1 MRGVTGH
8 ELLKLP
14 VRLHGIELARP
25 IDLVVDISGRRAVGL
40 ELLCGD
46 RAHRFLPLGAAN
58 VGTGEI
64 SLDSALAVVD
74 DTAYYLERGRRLH
87 DLRGA
92 AVTRDGRQE
101 GPLEDVVL
109 EGEGAIVQ
117 LVVDGGRRLPLGPGV
132 TVGPPPAARSA
143 A

>member
-14 VRLHGIELARP
+14 VRLHGIELARA
-25 IDLVVDISGRRAVGL
+25 IDLVVDIPAGRAVGL
-40 ELLCGD
+40 ELRCGD
-46 RAHRFLPLGAAN
+46 GVHRFLPLGAAT
-58 VGTGEI
+58 VDTAEI
-64 SLDSALAVVD
+64 ALDSALAVVD
-74 DTAYYLERGRRLH
+74 DGAYYLDHGRRLH
-87 DLRGA
+87 DLRGT
-92 AVTRDGRQE
+92 AVTSDGRQE

-109 EGEGAIVQ
+109 DGEGAIVQ
-117 LVVDGGRRLPLGPGV
+117 LVVDGGRHLPLGPGV